1 MAGFPRPSETF
12 RVLRPGQVSKEVPCG
27 SDNLLEYYGLSGIY
41 SIFMARGPDTFLKGL
56 PSELDFR
63 RGQES
68 MELATLGSLNP
79 LGVDISPLTPYQLM
93 PFKLQPKALSPSRP
107 SEDELGQV
115 VNLDALRVKMKPETL
130 SQAPPSGS
138 KPKKDKKD
146 KDKKQK
152 REKRDRGSKQRKA
165 SEEPSDGTTTVTG
178 MPSTGTSSGAVRL
191 RIKQP
196 RLG

>member
-1 MAGFPRPSETF
+1 MAGFSPSSETF
-12 RVLRPGQVSKEVPCG
+12 RVLRPGPVTKEVPCG

-41 SIFMARGPDTFLKGL
+41 SKFKARGPDAFLKGL

-63 RGQES
+63 RGHES

-79 LGVDISPLTPYQLM
+79 LGVDITPLTPYQLM
-93 PFKLQPKALSPSRP
+93 PFKLQPKVLSPSLL
-107 SEDELGQV
+107 SEDELGQA
-115 VNLDALRVKMKPETL
+115 VNLDALRVKTKPETL
-130 SQAPPSGS
+130 SQAQPSGS
-138 KPKKDKKD
+138 KLKKDKKD

-152 REKRDRGSKQRKA
+152 REKKDRGSKRKA

-178 MPSTGTSSGAVRL
+178 MPSTGASSGAVRL

-196 RLG
+196 KLG